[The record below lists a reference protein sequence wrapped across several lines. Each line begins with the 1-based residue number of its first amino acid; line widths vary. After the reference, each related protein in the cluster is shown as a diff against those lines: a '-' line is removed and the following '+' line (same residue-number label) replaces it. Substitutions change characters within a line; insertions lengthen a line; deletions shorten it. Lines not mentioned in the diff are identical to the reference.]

1 MLCLLPK
8 GAKAVWQEAAPENN
22 AQFSAL
28 LFAFGRPLQAQLGV
42 PVGLIVGAV
51 GGTPSSD
58 WLSGEMYKGTP
69 PVRTW

>member
-1 MLCLLPK
+1 MLRLLPK

-28 LFAFGRPLQAQLGV
+28 LFAFGRALQAQLGA

-58 WLSGEMYKGTP
+58 WLSKEMYKGTP

>member
-1 MLCLLPK
+1 MLRLLPK

-28 LFAFGRPLQAQLGV
+28 LFALGRPLKAQFGV
-42 PVGLIVGAV
+42 SAGLIVGAV

-58 WLSGEMYKGTP
+58 WLSEEMYKETQ